1 MAGRIVNSPRTN
13 KGVSPE
19 RVRRVRILRFN
30 SPMAR
35 TSVSGSAPDRLIL
48 LAIIL
53 SFFVQP
59 IAVLAQRGPT
69 VTVTIDASHVVHR
82 FRPAHTLGGAIDG
95 HDKGTNDQQLTPV
108 NIQAM
113 LSAGLA
119 SLTYRLRTELAGDVW
134 HWNPQGSWSDE
145 ANKSGYWTSGSQAP
159 APISVSYGYTLP
171 RRGNTIDQANDVGY
185 SRIDDNDYQSFWK
198 SNPYLDQRF
207 TGEPNSSHPQW
218 IVVEFEKPLLINAV
232 RLVWGEPFATSF
244 EVQYGDFDDV
254 SDLALSPPGTWTIFP
269 QGVVRNSQGRET
281 VLPLAKKPIR
291 ARWLRVLMTESSNLT
306 GAALG
311 DVRDHLGF
319 AMREIGAG
327 TLDSGKN
334 FHDVMR
340 HAPDRRKQT

>member
-59 IAVLAQRGPT
+59 IAVLAQRRPT

-134 HWNPQGSWSDE
+134 HWNPQGSWSDARNHE
-145 ANKSGYWTSGSQAP
+145 GYWTSDSKPGEA
-159 APISVSYGYTLP
+159 ISLSYGYKLP

-185 SRIDDNDYQSFWK
+185 SRLDDGDSQTFWK
-198 SNPYLDQRF
+198 TNPYLERHF
-207 TGEPNSSHPQW
+207 TSEHNSLHP
-218 IVVEFEKPLLINAV
+218 
-232 RLVWGEPFATSF
+232 
-244 EVQYGDFDDV
+244 
-254 SDLALSPPGTWTIFP
+254 
-269 QGVVRNSQGRET
+269 
-281 VLPLAKKPIR
+281 
-291 ARWLRVLMTESSNLT
+291 
-306 GAALG
+306 
-311 DVRDHLGF
+311 
-319 AMREIGAG
+319 
-327 TLDSGKN
+327 
-334 FHDVMR
+334 
-340 HAPDRRKQT
+340 